1 MKTTEHTLKVDL
13 HVHSPASIDYMGN
26 KTVRGYAELVKV
38 FVDEQPAIGLFVP
51 LEWIALTAV
60 LNLYRTGQAK

>member
-38 FVDEQPAIGLFVP
+38 FVDEQPAIGLFVQ